1 MCCWHRFRPAAG
13 SSSSPEPEGSAW
25 LLKLFF
31 PDAEYGMYSEQLMA
45 VAFAIPI
52 LVLAILAYPR
62 LVELYSDYAYGL
74 MN

>member
-1 MCCWHRFRPAAG
+1 MYWHRLRPAAG
-13 SSSSPEPEGSAW
+13 NSSPNAEGAW

-31 PDAEYGMYSEQLMA
+31 PNAEYGMYSEELMA
-45 VAFAIPI
+45 VGFALPI

-62 LVELYSDYAYGL
+62 LLEMYSDYAYGL